1 MTGPFVDLRIVPTDH
16 LLLHEDVEPA
26 RVSKVAERIVAEQML
41 KNPVIVAELDD
52 YGHFVVLDGANRS
65 TALAQLGVR
74 DALVQVVDYGDPGVR
89 LDTWYHLVADV
100 DKLDLFER
108 IAQVTEVRLRA
119 SSLAQARALL
129 ATHQILAYMVCKDGD
144 VHQVLGPADLPARVR
159 MLNDIARTYKG
170 AATIYRVQSDEME
183 SLRRLYANAAA
194 VIAYPLFRP
203 ADIME
208 MTRTH
213 SRLPTGITRHV
224 IARRALRVNVPF
236 AVLAE
241 ERPLDDKNRALQER
255 IAVMLKA
262 GQVRLY
268 EESTYL
274 FDE

>member
-1 MTGPFVDLRIVPTDH
+1 MTGPFVDLRIVPTNH
-16 LLLHEDVEPA
+16 LLLHEDVEPT
-26 RVSKVAERIVAEQML
+26 RVSRVADRIAAEQVL
-41 KNPVIVAELDD
+41 KNPIVVAELDD

-89 LDTWYHLVADV
+89 LDTWYHLVADI

-144 VHQVLGPADLPARVR
+144 VHQVLGPADLPARAR

-170 AATIYRVQSDEME
+170 AATIYRVQSDEMA
-183 SLRRLYANAAA
+183 SLRQMYANAAA

-208 MTRTH
+208 MTRTR
-213 SRLPTGITRHV
+213 SRLPTGITRHI
-224 IARRALRVNVPF
+224 IARRALRVNVPL
-236 AVLAE
+236 AVLAAE
-241 ERPLDDKNRALQER
+241 QPLEDKNRALQER
-255 IAVMLKA
+255 IAAMLKA
-262 GQVRLY
+262 GQVRHY